1 MRALA
6 DAALALLRTRVE
18 LFGVELQEEA
28 ERFKRSVFLGVCA
41 VLFAAFAMLF
51 VALFLLATF
60 WETHRLLVI
69 GLAAGAFAI
78 AALWLLVTLRAQM
91 TGRPP
96 LFSAT
101 LAELERDRRDLAGR
115 HE

>member
-1 MRALA
+1 MRPLA
-6 DAALALLRTRVE
+6 DALLALLRTRAE
-18 LFGVELQEEA
+18 LFGVELQEET

-51 VALFLLATF
+51 VALFLLALF

-69 GLAAGAFAI
+69 GLAAGVFAV
-78 AALWLLVTLRAQM
+78 AALWLLAALRAQAA
-91 TGRPP
+91 GRPP

-101 LAELERDRRDLAGR
+101 LAELERDRHDLAGR